1 MMVETVVD
9 PTLTH
14 YSALIA
20 NAWIP
25 MGMVEQAAGEVRQQ
39 VDPRLQ
45 LVQQINLLQVASQDG
60 LEMVYAMMSIT
71 MWTAVMMVETVV
83 DPMLTHN
90 TALNAN
96 ALILMEVAEEGILHH
111 VLLDYIQ
118 VIHFVMMKTTML
130 NATMIME
137 LVVNLMGQSM
147 VNPGLCGTTSAL

>member
-25 MGMVEQAAGEVRQQ
+25 MGMVEQAVGKVRQQ

-60 LEMVYAMMSIT
+60 LEMDYAMMSIT

-83 DPMLTHN
+83 DPTLTHSG
-90 TALNAN
+90 AQIAN
-96 ALILMEVAEEGILHH
+96 ALILMEVAEEGILLHLLLQ
-111 VLLDYIQ
+111 VLENTY
-118 VIHFVMMKTTML
+118 
-130 NATMIME
+130 
-137 LVVNLMGQSM
+137 NLK
-147 VNPGLCGTTSAL
+147 